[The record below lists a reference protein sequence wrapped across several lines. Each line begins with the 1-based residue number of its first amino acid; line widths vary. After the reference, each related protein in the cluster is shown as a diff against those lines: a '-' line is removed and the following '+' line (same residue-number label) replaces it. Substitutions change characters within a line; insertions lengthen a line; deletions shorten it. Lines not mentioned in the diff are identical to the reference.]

1 MLLYYHINLI
11 LSMSFVDLRCFFRS
25 ASKMLKFRIVKLH
38 FDFKMNIFNKIM
50 NKYSKTS
57 VKKH

>member
-1 MLLYYHINLI
+1 MLT
-11 LSMSFVDLRCFFRS
+11 
-25 ASKMLKFRIVKLH
+25 FRIVKLH

-50 NKYSKTS
+50 NKHSKTG

>member
-11 LSMSFVDLRCFFRS
+11 LSMSFVDLRCFFKS
-25 ASKMLKFRIVKLH
+25 TSKMLTFRIVKLH

-57 VKKH
+57 VKKY

>member
-11 LSMSFVDLRCFFRS
+11 LSMSFVDLRCFFRG
-25 ASKMLKFRIVKLH
+25 ASKMLMFRIVKLH

-57 VKKH
+57 LKKH

>member
-1 MLLYYHINLI
+1 
-11 LSMSFVDLRCFFRS
+11 
-25 ASKMLKFRIVKLH
+25 MLKFRIVKLH
-38 FDFKMNIFNKIM
+38 FDLKMNIFNKIM

>member
-1 MLLYYHINLI
+1 
-11 LSMSFVDLRCFFRS
+11 MSFVDLRCFFRS
-25 ASKMLKFRIVKLH
+25 TSKMLTFRIVKLH